1 MLHEYAVE
9 PAAIAE
15 DWKTCRYLCEKFGYD
30 RGRLLSLFPKRWLPL
45 AIEAAGDLKPVEKL
59 KVIEGL
65 KQLKDRAS
73 MKSGR
78 PYDDQL
84 GTWLDNAIAQHGD
97 KPFHAIIAQ
106 ENPPNHAAVLES
118 ADIDEAMPLMAIA
131 PDRAVPRDEAS
142 ISGALDFLLRQS
154 SRILFVDPF
163 FDPYSAKYRRTL
175 QACLRIVKDNNPAA
189 SCEIHYR
196 FHPDKP
202 ANSQLETEAANLFPG
217 TVPEGLEVKIFC
229 WREINGGEDFHDRYL
244 LSEKG
249 GIAIG
254 AGYSAEGANQTTN
267 MHLMSSVLSRR
278 RYDSF
283 ASDAGIYALEG
294 PILLV
299 SSTGAVRRL

>member
-15 DWKTCRYLCEKFGYD
+15 DWQTCRYLCEKFGYD
-30 RGRLLSLFPKRWLPL
+30 RGRLLSLFPKKWLPL
-45 AIEAAGDLKPVEKL
+45 AIAATGDLRPVEKL
-59 KVIEGL
+59 RVIESL

-78 PYDDQL
+78 PYDEQL
-84 GTWLDNAIAQHGD
+84 GTWLENAIAQHEE

-106 ENPPNHAAVLES
+106 ENSANHAAVLKS
-118 ADIDEAMPLMAIA
+118 SDIDETMPLMAIP

-142 ISGALDFLLRQS
+142 ISGALEFLLRQS
-154 SRILFVDPF
+154 SRILFIDPF
-163 FDPYSAKYRRTL
+163 FDPYSLKYRRTL
-175 QACLRIVKDNNPAA
+175 QACLRIVRDNNPAA

-202 ANSQLETEAANLFPG
+202 ANTELEAEAANLFPG
-217 TVPEGLEVKIFC
+217 TVPEGLQLKIFC

-267 MHLMSSVLSRR
+267 MHLMSSGLSRR

-283 ASDAGIYALEG
+283 AQDAGIYDLEG

-299 SSTGAVRRL
+299 SSTGAVERL